1 MVVAMNAVTQAKSAV
16 LAGDRRRARDLA
28 HLAATTE
35 QVDLARRPQRTWAG
49 SPWNWNGPG
58 LTSGVSVQS
67 TGNSVATM
75 SSTFTRH
82 GVPSMISLQPSQ
94 RVATLSL
101 TIVRMSTP
109 MISIA
114 SDGSRGLAGGAPKG
128 IRTPD
133 LHLERVAS

>member
-1 MVVAMNAVTQAKSAV
+1 MVVAMDAVAQAESAV
-16 LAGDRRRARDLA
+16 LAGDRHRAHDLA
-28 HLAATTE
+28 HLAAAAE
-35 QVDLARRPQRTWAG
+35 EVVLARHPGADVGGIAMELERA
-49 SPWNWNGPG
+49 G

-67 TGNSVATM
+67 TGDSVATM

-101 TIVRMSTP
+101 MIVRMSTP

-114 SDGSRGLAGGAPKG
+114 GDGSRGRTGGAPKG

>member
-1 MVVAMNAVTQAKSAV
+1 MVVAMDAVTQAESAV
-16 LAGDRRRARDLA
+16 LAGDRHRAHDLA
-28 HLAATTE
+28 HLAATAE
-35 QVDLARRPQRTWAG
+35 QVALARHPHAHVGGIAMELER
-49 SPWNWNGPG
+49 PG

-67 TGNSVATM
+67 TGDSVATM

-114 SDGSRGLAGGAPKG
+114 GDGSRGPDGWCPLG
-128 IRTPD
+128 ILNP
-133 LHLERVAS
+133 